1 MPYEKIVKGYP
12 LYLAGDIGGT
22 KTLLGLYSLKGTA
35 LSLVRERKFSS
46 QDWQSLTPLIQGF
59 LDEMT
64 LTPEDITGGCLSL
77 AGPITEETCL
87 LTNLNKVIHFRSLRS
102 TLNFQR
108 PLLFVNDLEAMG
120 QGLMVL
126 KNEDLLCLN
135 PSVSN
140 SSSSTTY
147 ATTSTSTSTSHPTS
161 ASTSKSISQSS
172 LNRALIAPGTGL
184 GEAMIL
190 GNHQI
195 FATEGAHRDY
205 APCTEQEIRLLRF
218 LAQKYSHVSYERIL
232 SGPGL
237 TNIYHFLR
245 LETHP
250 HSLYDP
256 VPAPEEITKRALAG
270 ICPLCT
276 ETLELF
282 IKILGAEAG
291 NLALMTLAYGGIYL
305 GGGISP
311 KILPKL
317 QEGGFME
324 AFLAKG
330 RFRDLLST
338 IPIYVILN
346 ERAPLLGAA
355 YLAATA
361 EYPKN

>member
-22 KTLLGLYSLKGTA
+22 KTHLGLYSLKGCE

-46 QDWQSLTPLIQGF
+46 REWDDLAPLIQGF
-59 LDEMT
+59 LEEMT

-77 AGPITEETCL
+77 AGPITEGTCL
-87 LTNLNKVIHFRSLRS
+87 LTNLNRVIHFRSLHS

-126 KNEDLLCLN
+126 QKEDLLCLN
-135 PSVSN
+135 PSVPN
-140 SSSSTTY
+140 SFPS
-147 ATTSTSTSTSHPTS
+147 TTSTSS
-161 ASTSKSISQSS
+161 SKSKSS

-184 GEAMIL
+184 GQAMIL
-190 GNHQI
+190 GDHQI
-195 FATEGAHRDY
+195 YATEGAHRDY
-205 APCTEQEIRLLRF
+205 APRTEQEIRLLLF
-218 LAQKYSHVSYERIL
+218 LTQKYGHVSYERIL

-245 LETHP
+245 WETHP
-250 HSLYDP
+250 HSLHDP

-282 IKILGAEAG
+282 VKILGAEAG
-291 NLALMTLAYGGIYL
+291 NLALMTLPYGGIFL
-305 GGGISP
+305 GGGIPP

-324 AFLAKG
+324 AFLGKG
-330 RFRDLLST
+330 RFRNLLST

-346 ERAPLLGAA
+346 ENAPLLGAA
-355 YLAATA
+355 HLAAAADYSKT
-361 EYPKN
+361 

>member
-35 LSLVRERKFSS
+35 LSLVRERKLSS
-46 QDWQSLTPLIQGF
+46 REWDDLTPLIQGF

-87 LTNLNKVIHFRSLRS
+87 LTNLNRIIHFQSLLS

-126 KNEDLLCLN
+126 ENEDLLCLN
-135 PSVSN
+135 PSVFNSSSN
-140 SSSSTTY
+140 SSPTP
-147 ATTSTSTSTSHPTS
+147 TSTSAPT
-161 ASTSKSISQSS
+161 STSKSISPSS

-184 GEAMIL
+184 GQAMIL
-190 GNHQI
+190 GDHQI
-195 FATEGAHRDY
+195 YATEGAHRDY
-205 APCTEQEIRLLRF
+205 APRTEQEIRLLRF
-218 LAQKYSHVSYERIL
+218 LTQKYDHISYERIL

-237 TNIYHFLR
+237 ANIYHFLR
-245 LETHP
+245 WEAHP
-250 HSLYDP
+250 HSLRDP
-256 VPAPEEITKRALAG
+256 LPTPEQITKRALAG

-305 GGGISP
+305 GGGIPP